1 MRKKGFF
8 SSILMLLVIGVL
20 GAAAYV
26 FFKDLDGPTVTVSPE
41 TDRISPASVL
51 TITMSDPAGIR
62 SLSVGIRKNN
72 VVNTIFSKHFD
83 QYLTERTVE
92 VPFKDAG
99 LREGAF
105 ELEIRATDASLAG
118 FGQGNTRTELRSMRL
133 DTQPP
138 RISVKT
144 LPPYVRRGG
153 STVIKYTIDEDVV
166 ASGVLVAGYFVPG
179 YRQKDGSYLCY
190 FPFPYTM
197 TAVQYKNAVEI
208 TATDLAGNT
217 TRNRLTVMALERKF
231 KSDSISISDDFLMNV
246 QNKLGHLAPQAS
258 SPLDC
263 YLTINNNVRAANVES
278 LRELSRDTVAGQL
291 WDGTF
296 TRLPRSAPRAGFADH
311 RFFSYQGK
319 QVGESY
325 HLGFDLASVRNADI
339 PAANS
344 GRVIFVGDMGIYG
357 NLIVIDHGM
366 GLMSLYSHCSEIS
379 VSKGTVVKKGDIIG
393 KTGSTGLAFGDHLHF
408 GILVGGVEVTPLE
421 WLDGKWIRDNITGRL
436 SGAQ

>member
-8 SSILMLLVIGVL
+8 SSVLMLLVIGAL

-26 FFKDLDGPTVTVSPE
+26 FFKDMDGPAVAVSPE
-41 TDRISPASVL
+41 TDRISPSSVL
-51 TITMSDPAGIR
+51 TIAMSDPSGIR

-105 ELEIRATDASLAG
+105 ELEIKATDASLAG

-144 LPPYVRRGG
+144 LPPLRAARGLHGHQVHHRRGRRRQRRCWWRAISCPVTVRRTAAT
-153 STVIKYTIDEDVV
+153 SAT
-166 ASGVLVAGYFVPG
+166 S
-179 YRQKDGSYLCY
+179 
-190 FPFPYTM
+190 PFPYTM

-231 KSDSISISDDFLMNV
+231 KSDSINISDDFLMSV

-263 YLTINNNVRAANVES
+263 YLTINNNVRAANVEA

-339 PAANS
+339 PRPTAAAS
-344 GRVIFVGDMGIYG
+344 SSWAIWAFTVI
-357 NLIVIDHGM
+357 
-366 GLMSLYSHCSEIS
+366 SSS
-379 VSKGTVVKKGDIIG
+379 
-393 KTGSTGLAFGDHLHF
+393 STTAWASC
-408 GILVGGVEVTPLE
+408 PS
-421 WLDGKWIRDNITGRL
+421 IRIAAR
-436 SGAQ
+436 SA

>member
-1 MRKKGFF
+1 M
-8 SSILMLLVIGVL
+8 
-20 GAAAYV
+20 
-26 FFKDLDGPTVTVSPE
+26 DGPAVAVSPE
-41 TDRISPASVL
+41 TDRISPSSVL
-51 TITMSDPAGIR
+51 TIAMSDPSGIR

-105 ELEIRATDASLAG
+105 ELEIKATDASLAG

-153 STVIKYTIDEDVV
+153 STVIKYTIDEDVA

-208 TATDLAGNT
+208 TPPTLRAT
-217 TRNRLTVMALERKF
+217 
-231 KSDSISISDDFLMNV
+231 
-246 QNKLGHLAPQAS
+246 P
-258 SPLDC
+258 P
-263 YLTINNNVRAANVES
+263 
-278 LRELSRDTVAGQL
+278 
-291 WDGTF
+291 
-296 TRLPRSAPRAGFADH
+296 
-311 RFFSYQGK
+311 
-319 QVGESY
+319 
-325 HLGFDLASVRNADI
+325 
-339 PAANS
+339 
-344 GRVIFVGDMGIYG
+344 
-357 NLIVIDHGM
+357 
-366 GLMSLYSHCSEIS
+366 
-379 VSKGTVVKKGDIIG
+379 
-393 KTGSTGLAFGDHLHF
+393 
-408 GILVGGVEVTPLE
+408 VT
-421 WLDGKWIRDNITGRL
+421 
-436 SGAQ
+436 A

>member
-1 MRKKGFF
+1 MRKKGVF
-8 SSILMLLVIGVL
+8 SSVLMLLVIAAL

-26 FFKDLDGPTVTVSPE
+26 FFKDLDGPVVTVSPE

-51 TITMSDPAGIR
+51 TITMSDPSGIR

-83 QYLTERTVE
+83 QYLTEHTVE

-179 YRQKDGSYLCY
+179 YRQKDGSYICY

-231 KSDSISISDDFLMNV
+231 KSDSITISDDFLMNV

-263 YLTINNNVRAANVES
+263 YLTINNNVRAANVEA

-339 PAANS
+339 PAANN

-357 NLIVIDHGM
+357 NLIIIDHGM

-379 VSKGTVVKKGDIIG
+379 VNKGTVVNKGDIIG

-421 WLDGKWIRDNITGRL
+421 WLDAKWIRDNITGRL

>member
-8 SSILMLLVIGVL
+8 SSVLMLLVIGAL

-26 FFKDLDGPTVTVSPE
+26 FFKDLDGPVITVSPE
-41 TDRISPASVL
+41 TDRISPASTL
-51 TITMSDPAGIR
+51 TITMTDPAGIR

-83 QYLTERTVE
+83 EYLTERSVE

-153 STVIKYTIDEDVV
+153 STVIKYSIDEDVV
-166 ASGVLVAGYFVPG
+166 ASGVLVSGYFVPG
-179 YRQKDGSYLCY
+179 YRQKDGSYICY

-231 KSDSISISDDFLMNV
+231 KSDSIAVSDEFLMNV
-246 QNKLGHLAPQAS
+246 QNKLGHLAPQAA
-258 SPLDC
+258 SPLEC
-263 YLTINNNVRAANVES
+263 YLTINNNVRAANVEA

-291 WDGTF
+291 WSGTF
-296 TRLPRSAPRAGFADH
+296 ARLPRSAPRAGFADH

-339 PAANS
+339 PAANN

-357 NLIVIDHGM
+357 NLIVIDHGL

-379 VSKGTVVKKGDIIG
+379 VSKGTVVNKGDIIG

-421 WLDGKWIRDNITGRL
+421 WLDAKWIRDNITDRL
-436 SGAQ
+436 KNTQ